1 MNFQDIIKTALPW
14 IGAAATGNVPG
25 LISLAANAV
34 SGALGVDVKPDAQSI
49 VSAVSGATPEQMIM
63 LKQADNDFAV
73 KMRQLG
79 MQEATDLA
87 KIEAD
92 NTKDAR
98 DMQKTTRSWIPGA
111 LAIGITLGFFGILGA
126 MLAGVETK
134 ENTALLILLGSL
146 GTSWGAV
153 VNFFFG
159 SSHSSQMKNETIDR
173 VVGVK

>member
-14 IGAAATGNVPG
+14 IGAAATGNVPA
-25 LISLAANAV
+25 LITIAAGAV
-34 SGALGVDVKPDAQSI
+34 SDVIGTPVKADAQSI
-49 VSAVSGATPEQMIM
+49 AAAVSGATPEQIIA

-79 MQEATDLA
+79 IQEATDLA

-92 NTKDAR
+92 NTQGAR
-98 DMQKTTRSWIPGA
+98 QMQTSVKSWIPGA
-111 LAIGITLGFFGILGA
+111 LAIGITIGFFGILGA

-153 VNFFFG
+153 VNFYFG
-159 SSHSSQMKNETIDR
+159 SSHSSQTKDQTINQMA
-173 VVGVK
+173 GK